1 MRDRHVTRL
10 LTRYAHGQLSP
21 VQRARVI
28 NHVRNCDHCRMMLAR
43 EERLAADLRRE
54 MPLIG
59 QPRPGQLA
67 HVWVGVWQE
76 IGTPP
81 RQPRARSGGSIWL
94 PGLGIAL
101 TMLLVLIIAVPL
113 VAQNEVRAEAAPR
126 QALPVLSTA
135 SPTPGMT
142 DEAPPRAG
150 VMVRAGVNEIR
161 PQATVAL
168 MVEVGASP
176 APMPEATISP
186 EARIGSAYRP

>member
-21 VQRARVI
+21 AQRARVI
-28 NHVRNCDHCRMMLAR
+28 NHVRNCDHCRMVLAR

-59 QPRPGQLA
+59 QLRPGQLA

-81 RQPRARSGGSIWL
+81 RQPRTRSGGSIWL

-126 QALPVLSTA
+126 QALPILSTA

-142 DEAPPRAG
+142 DEAPP
-150 VMVRAGVNEIR
+150 RAGVNEIR